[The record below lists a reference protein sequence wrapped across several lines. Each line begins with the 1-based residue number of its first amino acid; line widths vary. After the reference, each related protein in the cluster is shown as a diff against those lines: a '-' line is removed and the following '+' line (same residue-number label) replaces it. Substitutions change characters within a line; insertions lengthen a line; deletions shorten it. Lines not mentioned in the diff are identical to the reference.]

1 MPEGF
6 PLNTIH
12 RAASSTYNRKIKVV
26 VGTVFVLFSRI
37 CVDLY
42 IQTYVRFL
50 KR

>member
-12 RAASSTYNRKIKVV
+12 RAASSTYNRKIKAV
-26 VGTVFVLFSRI
+26 VGTVFLFSRI